1 MTNSWEGTHNEDYF
15 QVFKYMSP
23 YIFAYVGIGLVLGL
37 SVLGA
42 AWGMFL
48 TGSAINGAAI
58 RAPRISSKN
67 LVSIIFC
74 EATAIYGVIM
84 AIIMKAQIGAH
95 PRAPQTELDWAN
107 MQYGGYA
114 LFTAGLGVGLTNLF
128 SGISV
133 GVAGSSCALADA
145 QNGSLFVKI
154 LVVEIFASALG
165 IFGVIVGI
173 IQANK
178 ALACNNARK
187 GNYFVGGGVGGVFW
201 ACHECWLFAN
211 RFLLFLF

>member
-1 MTNSWEGTHNEDYF
+1 MSSVLPKRPRAKCLLTNTTYPSLRTPISHHYSQQMPLSFEGTHNEDYY

-48 TGSAINGAAI
+48 TGSALNGAAI

-95 PRAPQTELDWAN
+95 PQQATTELEWAN

-114 LFTAGLGVGLTNLF
+114 LFSAGLGVGLTNLF

-133 GVAGSSCALADA
+133 GVAGSSCAL
-145 QNGSLFVKI
+145 GRCILF
-154 LVVEIFASALG
+154 F
-165 IFGVIVGI
+165 
-173 IQANK
+173 
-178 ALACNNARK
+178 
-187 GNYFVGGGVGGVFW
+187 
-201 ACHECWLFAN
+201 
-211 RFLLFLF
+211 

>member
-1 MTNSWEGTHNEDYF
+1 MPLSFEGTHNEDYF

-48 TGSAINGAAI
+48 TGSALNGAAI

-84 AIIMKAQIGAH
+84 AIILKAQIGAH
-95 PRAPQTELDWAN
+95 PRAPATELDWAN

-133 GVAGSSCALADA
+133 GVAGSSCAL
-145 QNGSLFVKI
+145 GRTMLLCLF
-154 LVVEIFASALG
+154 SAPPHSPL
-165 IFGVIVGI
+165 
-173 IQANK
+173 
-178 ALACNNARK
+178 
-187 GNYFVGGGVGGVFW
+187 
-201 ACHECWLFAN
+201 
-211 RFLLFLF
+211 FLLPSETLNLCLLRKFKGKKKKKTFA

>member
-1 MTNSWEGTHNEDYF
+1 MPLSFEGTHNEDYY

-48 TGSAINGAAI
+48 TGSALNGAAI

-95 PRAPQTELDWAN
+95 PQQATTELEWAN

-133 GVAGSSCALADA
+133 GVAGSSCALGRCIFFFYVVDVAVIVFL
-145 QNGSLFVKI
+145 G
-154 LVVEIFASALG
+154 VVESS
-165 IFGVIVGI
+165 
-173 IQANK
+173 
-178 ALACNNARK
+178 
-187 GNYFVGGGVGGVFW
+187 FV
-201 ACHECWLFAN
+201 
-211 RFLLFLF
+211 FLLFFSVFLGWMVDLFTFGWC